1 MFHFLFVTVPLA
13 IVLYVV
19 GAIYLLQYLE
29 QQRLLP
35 RDKRIPL
42 PRAKPDPES
51 KSVPETSP
59 DPTPAPPAE
68 RVEVVEAT
76 TVTEASEIPEPE
88 VKTPLPQR
96 DPLELG
102 PHVPE
107 DPILRRHFGG
117 HIMTMIQ
124 ELKTIPV
131 PQEAVLRRHFQQ
143 EIEETFNACLH
154 DELAYARLVY
164 EYEQAFLK

>member
-19 GAIYLLQYLE
+19 GAIYLLQYFE

-42 PRAKPDPES
+42 PRANPDPEP

-59 DPTPAPPAE
+59 DPTPASPPDT
-68 RVEVVEAT
+68 VEVLDAT
-76 TVTEASEIPEPE
+76 TVVESSELQETE
-88 VKTPLPQR
+88 VKTLLSQR

-143 EIEETFNACLH
+143 DIEETFNACLH